1 MKSFARVIRSVAS
14 DQNELR
20 RERLLKVLSAA
31 TFLIFFQAYMVAP
44 LIPRLAVVFGISA
57 QQIGLI
63 VPAYLIPYGASM
75 LLFQKPLPWGGL
87 AQGVVHLVPVVL
99 LCSC

>member
-1 MKSFARVIRSVAS
+1 MKSFARALRSIAS

-20 RERLLKVLSAA
+20 RERLLKVLSAG

-57 QQIGLI
+57 QQIGLALAL
-63 VPAYLIPYGASM
+63 VDRH
-75 LLFQKPLPWGGL
+75 WG
-87 AQGVVHLVPVVL
+87 
-99 LCSC
+99 

>member
-31 TFLIFFQAYMVAP
+31 TFLIFFQACMGVP
-44 LIPRLAVVFGISA
+44 LIPRFRCRVRDFSA
-57 QQIGLI
+57 TDW
-63 VPAYLIPYGASM
+63 ACSGA
-75 LLFQKPLPWGGL
+75 
-87 AQGVVHLVPVVL
+87 
-99 LCSC
+99 C